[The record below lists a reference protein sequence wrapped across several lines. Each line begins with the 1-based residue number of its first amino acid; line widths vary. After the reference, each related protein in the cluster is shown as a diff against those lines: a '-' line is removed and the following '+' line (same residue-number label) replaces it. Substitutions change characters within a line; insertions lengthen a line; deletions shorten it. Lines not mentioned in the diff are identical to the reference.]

1 MPVKWMVHPDERLMV
16 AVTEGDV
23 TRADMEAYLDAQ
35 VSSGAV
41 TYRKIFDGSRGDT
54 SMGPDDWLAL
64 GVRIRS
70 MQTDDMG
77 PLAVVVTS
85 GKEKLLGRLFG
96 MLAVPD
102 RPMRIFDDSTRARR
116 WIEKHRVAPGG

>member
-1 MPVKWMVHPDERLMV
+1 
-16 AVTEGDV
+16 
-23 TRADMEAYLDAQ
+23 
-35 VSSGAV
+35 
-41 TYRKIFDGSRGDT
+41 
-54 SMGPDDWLAL
+54 MGPDDWLAL

-116 WIEKHRVAPGG
+116 WIEKQRVAPGG